1 MPAWAIVFFDQIR
14 KPILVQ
20 GFAALVQVEPA
31 LIWLHHQAGAYLVG
45 VVVDPAAGAVAQGHH
60 AVLFAF
66 ALAHHQRA
74 VAGVHVVEFEVDQ
87 LHAADAGT
95 VERFDDGSIADADIA
110 MQLSL
115 AEDALHF
122 FVG

>member
-1 MPAWAIVFFDQIR
+1 MPLR
-14 KPILVQ
+14 
-20 GFAALVQVEPA
+20 
-31 LIWLHHQAGAYLVG
+31 
-45 VVVDPAAGAVAQGHH
+45 
-60 AVLFAF
+60 
-66 ALAHHQRA
+66 
-74 VAGVHVVEFEVDQ
+74 GVHVVEFEVDQ